1 LEFIPTGH
9 ILQTGS
15 VCVRYC
21 SLFFST
27 GPGRAESFSAGS
39 GKTESLELSIS
50 ELSLS
55 GLSLLGVIKM
65 PIYEYECKA
74 CGHRMEKLQKISAD
88 PLKDCPAC
96 QSDGLERL
104 VSAAGFRLAGG
115 GWYETDFKTG
125 SKKNLVADGKT
136 ASADA
141 GKSSD
146 SSATAK
152 SATPKDKGAAA

>member
-1 LEFIPTGH
+1 
-9 ILQTGS
+9 
-15 VCVRYC
+15 
-21 SLFFST
+21 
-27 GPGRAESFSAGS
+27 
-39 GKTESLELSIS
+39 
-50 ELSLS
+50 
-55 GLSLLGVIKM
+55 M

-125 SKKNLVADGKT
+125 SKKNLVAEG
-136 ASADA
+136 ASAPSDA
-141 GKSSD
+141 GKKSD
-146 SSATAK
+146 TSTTSK
-152 SATPKDKGAAA
+152 SVTSKDKGAAA